1 MLIRISLIVAIV
13 AGLAVGVLN
22 FVLVKD
28 KVTTLKDNL
37 KTETEAHHKFEGDFN
52 RTHAALDKTN
62 AILKETQ
69 TLLATTQEAKAKA
82 EEEAATQQK
91 RADKLNDDLTRTRQ
105 ERDTAQ
111 TELAAYKASG
121 MTSDQVVTASKLIKT
136 LQDSLTGQQEE
147 NKVLARKITRLSN
160 ELATYKGSDTPVEL
174 PASLKG
180 KVLVSD
186 PKWNFVVLNVGGDQ
200 GALQNGEL
208 LVNRNGRLVGKVK
221 ITAVEKDRSV
231 ANVVPGW
238 LLGEIMEGDLVVPAH
253 PASS

>member
-1 MLIRISLIVAIV
+1 MLIRISLVVAII

-22 FVLVKD
+22 FVTVKE
-28 KVTTLKDNL
+28 KVTTLKTNL
-37 KTETEAHHKFEGDFN
+37 KTETEAHQKFEGDFN
-52 RTHAALDKTN
+52 RTRAALDKTN

-69 TLLATTQEAKAKA
+69 TSL
-82 EEEAATQQK
+82 AATQEERDKAVAEATAQTT
-91 RADKLNDDLTRTRQ
+91 RADKLNEDLTRTRG

-111 TELAAYKASG
+111 TELASYKTSG
-121 MTSDQVVTASKLIKT
+121 MSSEQVAAASKLIKS
-136 LQDSLTGQQEE
+136 LQDTLVGQQEE
-147 NKVLARKITRLSN
+147 NKLLGRKIVQLNTKLKVY
-160 ELATYKGSDTPVEL
+160 ETPDVAVEL
-174 PASLKG
+174 PATLKG

-200 GALQNGEL
+200 GALEAGEL

-221 ITAVEKDRSV
+221 ITSVQKDRSV

-238 LLGEIMEGDLVVPAH
+238 LLGEILEGDLVVPAH

>member
-22 FVLVKD
+22 FVMVKD

-52 RTHAALDKTN
+52 RTRAALDKTN

-69 TLLATTQEAKAKA
+69 TLLASTQEAKAKA
-82 EEEAATQQK
+82 EEEAATQTK
-91 RADKLNDDLTRTRQ
+91 RADKLNDDLTKTRQ

-136 LQDSLTGQQEE
+136 L
-147 NKVLARKITRLSN
+147 
-160 ELATYKGSDTPVEL
+160 
-174 PASLKG
+174 
-180 KVLVSD
+180 
-186 PKWNFVVLNVGGDQ
+186 
-200 GALQNGEL
+200 
-208 LVNRNGRLVGKVK
+208 
-221 ITAVEKDRSV
+221 
-231 ANVVPGW
+231 
-238 LLGEIMEGDLVVPAH
+238 
-253 PASS
+253 